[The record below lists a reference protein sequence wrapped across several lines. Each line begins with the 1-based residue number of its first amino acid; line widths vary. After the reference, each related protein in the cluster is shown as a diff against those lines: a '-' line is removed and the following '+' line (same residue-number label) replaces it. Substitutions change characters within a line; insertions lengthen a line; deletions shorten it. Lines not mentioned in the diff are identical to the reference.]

1 MRPEI
6 LNPLFAN
13 VSKLDGIGP
22 KLEKA
27 LTKLFRGSEK
37 AETARIADMLFH
49 VPHSI
54 IDRTK
59 QPKIAEAEDGAIVT
73 IKVHIDGH
81 QIPPRGNKRVPYRVN
96 VHDSSDEMQLVFF
109 RAHGSYL
116 EKQMPVGSERYV
128 SGRIERFNGRA
139 SMVHPDHIMDD
150 EAFVTMPMIEP
161 VYSAVSGI
169 AQKTL
174 QKSIR
179 AAVKQLP
186 DLLEWIDSELLKR
199 ENWPNFADAVK
210 RIHTPRDVLDLD
222 PRSKHRRR
230 LAYDEFLTGQLAL
243 ALMRDRMRKTGGT
256 ARQFSGELSKRILAE
271 FKWPLTQSQQN
282 AIAEINEDIAKP
294 ERMLRLLQGDV
305 GSGKTIVAL
314 CAMASVI
321 EGGSQAAIMAPT
333 EILARQHLATIGPIC
348 EAVGI
353 KAEILTARE
362 KGKIREA
369 ILERIKTGET
379 QIIIGTHALFQGPVE
394 FKDLGLAVIDEQHR
408 FGVHQRLALGDKGP
422 KSDVLV
428 MAATP
433 IPRTLVMTWYGDM
446 DVSQLTDKP
455 AGRREIN
462 TSLLSLEKLD
472 VLVGRVQ
479 AAVTNGQK
487 IYWVCP
493 LVEES
498 DEVDATSADQRYTAL
513 KSVVGDAV
521 GLVHGRM
528 SSEEKDAAME
538 SFRSGK
544 TRLLVATTVI
554 EVGVDVPDAT
564 IIVIEH
570 AERFGL
576 AQLHQLRGRVGR
588 SDKASNCILLYKH
601 PLGEIAN
608 ARLNTMRDTNDGFII
623 AEKDLELRGEGEV
636 LGTKQSGAPGFSLA
650 DPEFHKDILEIA
662 RDGAKLIVTQNPN
675 LEGKQG
681 EALRILL
688 YLFGQDQA
696 IRLLRAG

>member
-1 MRPEI
+1 MRPEV

-128 SGRIERFNGRA
+128 SGRIERFKGRA

-186 DLLEWIDSELLKR
+186 DLPEWIDSELLKR

-210 RIHTPRDVLDLD
+210 RIHRPRDVLDLD

-256 ARQFSGELSKRILAE
+256 ARQFSGELSKRILVE
-271 FKWPLTQSQQN
+271 FKWPLTQSQQY
-282 AIAEINEDIAKP
+282 AIAEINDDIANP

-314 CAMASVI
+314 CAMASAI

-428 MAATP
+428 MTATP

-681 EALRILL
+681 EALRILF

>member
-1 MRPEI
+1 MRPDI
-6 LNPLFAN
+6 LNPLFAP
-13 VSKLDGIGP
+13 VSKLEGIGP

-27 LTKLFRGSEK
+27 LTKLFHGSEQS
-37 AETARIADMLFH
+37 ETARIADMLFH

-54 IDRTK
+54 IDRSS
-59 QPKIAEAEDGAIVT
+59 QPTISEAPDGAIVT

-81 QIPPRGNKRVPYRVN
+81 QVPPRGNKRIPYRVN
-96 VHDSSDEMQLVFF
+96 VHDSSEEMQLVFF

-116 EKQMPVGSERYV
+116 EKQMPIGSQRYV
-128 SGRIERFNGRA
+128 SGRVERYNGRA
-139 SMVHPDHIMDD
+139 NMVHPDHIMDD
-150 EAFVTMPMIEP
+150 DTFATMPLIEP
-161 VYSAVSGI
+161 VYPAISGI

-174 QKSIR
+174 QKSVR
-179 AAVKQLP
+179 AAIQQMPALPEWADSELVAKENWPSFKDAVKQ
-186 DLLEWIDSELLKR
+186 
-199 ENWPNFADAVK
+199 
-210 RIHTPRDVLDLD
+210 IHEPRDALDLD

-230 LAYDEFLTGQLAL
+230 LAFDEFLAGQLAL
-243 ALMRDRMRKTGGT
+243 TLMRDRMRKTGGT
-256 ARQFSGELSKRILAE
+256 ARVFSGKLAEKILTE
-271 FKWPLTQSQQN
+271 FKWPLTQSQQT
-282 AIAEINEDIAKP
+282 AIAEINANIAKP

-314 CAMASVI
+314 AAMASAI

-348 EAVGI
+348 DAVGI

-362 KGKIREA
+362 KGKVREA

-394 FKDLGLAVIDEQHR
+394 FNDLGLAVIDEQHR

-428 MAATP
+428 MTATP

-446 DVSQLTDKP
+446 DVSHLPEKP
-455 AGRREIN
+455 AGRQEIK
-462 TSLLSLEKLD
+462 TTLLSLQKID
-472 VLVGRVQ
+472 ALVERVRV
-479 AAVTNGQK
+479 AVSNGQK

-493 LVEES
+493 LVEDSE
-498 DEVDATSADQRYTAL
+498 EVDATSADQRF
-513 KSVVGDAV
+513 KSLQSVLGDGV

-528 SSEEKDAAME
+528 SAEEKDSAME
-538 SFRSGK
+538 AFRSGK
-544 TRLLVATTVI
+544 TRILVATTVI

-576 AQLHQLRGRVGR
+576 AQMHQLRGRVGR
-588 SDKASNCILLYKH
+588 SDKASSCILLYKE
-601 PLGEIAN
+601 PLGEIGKQ
-608 ARLNTMRDTNDGFII
+608 RLNTMRDTNDGFII

-636 LGTKQSGAPGFSLA
+636 LGTRQSGSAGFNLA
-650 DPEFHKDILEIA
+650 DPEFHKDVLELA
-662 RDGAKLIVTQNPN
+662 RDRAKFIVSQNPT
-675 LEGKQG
+675 LSGDQG
-681 EALRILL
+681 DALRILL

-696 IRLLRAG
+696 IRLLRSG